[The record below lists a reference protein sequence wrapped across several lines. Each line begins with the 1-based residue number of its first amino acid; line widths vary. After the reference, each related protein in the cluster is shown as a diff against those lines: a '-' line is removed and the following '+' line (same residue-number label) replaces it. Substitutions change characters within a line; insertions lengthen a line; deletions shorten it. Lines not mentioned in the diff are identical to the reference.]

1 MSARRLAR
9 DGVFAAVATVIFMVE
24 LRLPELTPI
33 PGVKPGLAN
42 IVTLAA
48 LYLMGPADA
57 AGIACTRIVLGG
69 VFAGNLMA
77 VAYSAAG
84 GAAAYLTAL
93 LMRKLVTEKQI
104 WVSSVFMA
112 LAHCLG
118 QMAAAVLLTAT
129 PGLTVYL
136 PPMLAAGVVTG
147 TLTGFA
153 AQFAVGRLKPI
164 LRK

>member
-1 MSARRLAR
+1 MGVKRLAR

-24 LRLPELTPI
+24 LRLPELAPI
-33 PGVKPGLAN
+33 PGVKLGLAN

-48 LYLMGPADA
+48 LFLMGPADA
-57 AGIACTRIVLGG
+57 AGVLCTRIVLGG

-84 GAAAYLTAL
+84 GAAAYLAAL
-93 LMRKLVTEKQI
+93 LFKKLVTERQI
-104 WVSSVFMA
+104 WVVSVFMA
-112 LAHCLG
+112 LAHSLG

-129 PGLTVYL
+129 PGLVVYL
-136 PPMLAAGVVTG
+136 PPMLAAGVLTG
-147 TLTGFA
+147 LLTGFA
-153 AQFAVGRLKPI
+153 AQFAVGRLGPI